1 MNFFAGY
8 QNSFPQQLFGCELPP
23 KGEVRGG
30 GGAHHEFLSF
40 TLLVQDQVHGEH
52 VEVEHVLD
60 QKLGCLLGQGQLLE
74 GHKVYHHA
82 ELVIYGEYDIV
93 PFRAGQANDEVQG
106 DVGSRTDKNK
116 QRLEDA
122 HQGLAEGLVLTAE
135 WGVVDVA
142 SGHPPP

>member
-8 QNSFPQQLFGCELPP
+8 QNSFPERLFGCEPPP

-30 GGAHHEFLSF
+30 RGPHHEFLSF
-40 TLLVQDQVHGEH
+40 TLLVQDYVHGEP
-52 VEVEHVLD
+52 VEAEHVLD

-74 GHKVYHHA
+74 GHEVCHH
-82 ELVIYGEYDIV
+82 ELVNYGEYDTV
-93 PFRAGQANDEVQG
+93 PFRAGQANDKVQG
-106 DVGSRTDKNK
+106 DVGSRTAKNK

-122 HQGLAEGLVLTAE
+122 HQGLAEGLVLTTE
-135 WGVVDVA
+135 GGVVDVA